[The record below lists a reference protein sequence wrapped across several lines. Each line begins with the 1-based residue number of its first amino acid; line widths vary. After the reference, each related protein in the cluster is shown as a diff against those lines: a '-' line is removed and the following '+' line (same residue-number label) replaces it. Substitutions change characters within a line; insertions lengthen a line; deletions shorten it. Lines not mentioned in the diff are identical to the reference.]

1 MLNPDHAHRRNG
13 ALLALLLTGCAP
25 LQWQKAGTAEEDIIR
40 DQTRCTAKSRN
51 QAMLQRAPLRVA
63 QVVVDPQGRAIAVK
77 PTSADTERFA
87 LEQDLIRRCMQDLG
101 YSLQHKP
108 SSP

>member
-40 DQTRCTAKSRN
+40 DQTRCTAESRN

-63 QVVVDPQGRAIAVK
+63 QVVV
-77 PTSADTERFA
+77 
-87 LEQDLIRRCMQDLG
+87 DLIRRCMQDLG